1 MFSLRQWG
9 VVMGRR
15 GSMFVFPPSP
25 PINDSDMLNNN
36 DLILSDEVEEGNQD
50 QDSLE
55 EIPDNQGEEMQEA
68 VEPEMEKE

>member
-1 MFSLRQWG
+1 
-9 VVMGRR
+9 
-15 GSMFVFPPSP
+15 MFVFPPSP
-25 PINDSDMLNNN
+25 PINDSDMLINN
-36 DLILSDEVEEGNQD
+36 DLILSDEVDEGNQD

>member
-9 VVMGRR
+9 AEMDRR

-25 PINDSDMLNNN
+25 PINDSDMLINN
-36 DLILSDEVEEGNQD
+36 DLILSDEVDEGNQD

>member
-1 MFSLRQWG
+1 
-9 VVMGRR
+9 
-15 GSMFVFPPSP
+15 MFVFPPSP

-36 DLILSDEVEEGNQD
+36 DLILSDEVDEGNQD